1 MYYRRKMTYTH
12 CRDGMM
18 FIQPADKDKLIRL
31 SGTARRIWE
40 TLDYPI
46 SIKETAKIMAAEYSE
61 EIGIITRETAAFI
74 TSLHQSGLLEESDA
88 EPSPAD
94 RNRYRYLSL
103 LKRSL
108 INLLYP
114 EHELR
119 ISFLEKQNA
128 GNNDLERKRYMR
140 DIRYREPDL
149 YQSVIDAKHNI
160 GLSQKAIYR
169 FSHTMIGVPALDN
182 LERCAEIVF
191 AENIRGDFME
201 AGVCQG
207 GAAIFLRALQIA
219 YGEENRRLW
228 AADSFKG
235 LPPSES
241 EPDLAAGINL
251 CEEKAPFV
259 AFCLEG
265 VRDNFSRYDL
275 LDEKV
280 FFLPGF
286 FADTLPD
293 APIGPLAILRL
304 DADLY
309 ASTRVALENLYP
321 KVSPGGFIIVDDYGF
336 FTVCRQAV
344 DEYRQKH
351 NITEPIHFINPSC
364 VYWRKQT

>member
-1 MYYRRKMTYTH
+1 
-12 CRDGMM
+12 MM

-40 TLDYPI
+40 MLDYPI
-46 SIKETAKIMAAEYSE
+46 SIEETAKILAAEYSE

-74 TSLHQSGLLEESDA
+74 TSLNQSGLLEESNTA
-88 EPSPAD
+88 PSSAD

-103 LKRSL
+103 LKQSL
-108 INLLYP
+108 VNLIYP

-119 ISFLEKQNA
+119 IRFLEKQNE
-128 GNNDLERKRYMR
+128 GNNDLERKRYIR

-149 YQSVIDAKHNI
+149 YQSVIDAKYDL
-160 GLSQKAIYR
+160 GMSDKARYR
-169 FSHTMIGVPALDN
+169 FSHTMIGMPALDN
-182 LERCAEIVF
+182 IERCAEIVF
-191 AENIRGDFME
+191 AENIQGDFME

-207 GAAIFLRALQIA
+207 GASIFLRALQIV
-219 YGEENRRLW
+219 YGAGDRRLW

-251 CEEKAPFV
+251 CEDKAPFV
-259 AFCLEG
+259 SFCLEG

-275 LDEKV
+275 LDDKV
-280 FFLPGF
+280 LFLPGF
-286 FADTLPD
+286 FADTLPN
-293 APIGPLAILRL
+293 APVGNLAILRL

-336 FTVCRQAV
+336 YAVCRQAV

-351 NITEPIHFINPSC
+351 DITEPIYFISRSC
-364 VYWRKQT
+364 VYWRKRT